1 MNPSDEQ
8 TPLISSNR
16 DVNRSNNRRSRNQ
29 GPYYISP
36 LSNGSTLDL
45 LPQPQ
50 RPQPLHQHLDRARRH
65 EQAHAITPR
74 HWLVLLLACLLLF
87 GNYYCYD
94 IPAALNVQL
103 GEWLGDDYATHQ
115 YHINLLYSV
124 YSLPNIILP
133 LFGGYLIDRLSASRM
148 LILFSLCVC
157 VGQGLFAIGVS
168 AKSIGAMVLGRFIFG
183 IGGECLEVAQAKITT
198 DWFKSRWLGFALG
211 LNLSSARIG
220 TALND
225 NISPAIAA
233 HGGGVV
239 GASWAGVLVCATS
252 LFCGIALAYLDR
264 PESRKESGVR
274 LDARDRNKDAIR
286 SRKDNI
292 VGRQAINVSSD
303 STMTMSSVALQEEEE
318 LEKENEMAEDDEMHY
333 SEIFTLQP
341 NFWILSLICISL
353 YVLQK
358 KWYMKNPTKAGAVMS
373 IPDIVSSVGSPL
385 CGYLVDRF
393 GHRARYIPLSAILLI
408 WAHAQLG
415 FTFTTPIIG
424 MFILGY
430 LQLSDDPTVEELYTE
445 GSYEDHIQGDHHYE
459 PNRHQAQHR
468 HDYYDPREPGF
479 EYRRQRRYS
488 QDLLGEDGEDL
499 DDIQDRVT
507 TKPVGEGI
515 ITVIPHRRRHSMA
528 GFAGHIERSRL
539 RNYANHAR
547 ESPAEGLP
555 EINPALSYIGSI
567 NETETTTTELDLST
581 TSTTT
586 TTTVVTKVNCKH
598 GPLECAGN
606 TQQLCFREFFPDY
619 KVWVP
624 FVTTMN
630 SWQPR
635 RIGEPVYAREVAE
648 RVLGLRQRRVRRFLS
663 REEGDKEE
671 KEKEQETLLEKVDEC
686 SNGQRGFELLIR
698 SVQNTID
705 NGVGTSCTVF
715 IDNKKRC
722 VVDGG
727 EWRECPGGSTIADF
741 VRSIKEAAG
750 KVFRISW

>member
-1 MNPSDEQ
+1 MNPSDER

-16 DVNRSNNRRSRNQ
+16 DVNRSNSRRSRNQ
-29 GPYYISP
+29 EPYYISP
-36 LSNGSTLDL
+36 LSNSSTFDL

-50 RPQPLHQHLDRARRH
+50 RLQPLHQHLDRARRH

-74 HWLVLLLACLLLF
+74 HWQVLLLACLLLF

-124 YSLPNIILP
+124 YSLPNIVLP
-133 LFGGYLIDRLSASRM
+133 LFGGYLIDRFSASRV

-157 VGQGLFAIGVS
+157 AGQGLFAIGVS
-168 AKSIGAMVLGRFIFG
+168 AKSIWTMVLGRFIFG

-225 NISPAIAA
+225 NISPTIAA

-292 VGRQAINVSSD
+292 VGRQAINISSD

-318 LEKENEMAEDDEMHY
+318 IEKENEMAEDDEMYY

-353 YVLQK
+353 YGAAVPFNHISSDFLQK

-393 GHRARYIPLSAILLI
+393 GHRARYIPLSAVLLI
-408 WAHAQLG
+408 WTHVQLG
-415 FTFTTPIIG
+415 FTFITPIIG
-424 MFILGY
+424 MLILGLAYSLFASVLWPCIPFLVKDHQLGTAYGLVTIALNISLTIFPMIVAWILDITDGSYLYVEGLFIILAFIGLLLSILLNVLDHRQGGY
-430 LQLSDDPTVEELYTE
+430 LQLNEEPTAERLYTE
-445 GSYEDHIQGDHHYE
+445 GDYEDHIQGDHHHE
-459 PNRHQAQHR
+459 PNRHQAQHH

-507 TKPVGEGI
+507 TRPVGEGI

-539 RNYANHAR
+539 RSYAHHAR
-547 ESPAEGLP
+547 EAPGFGAVPGSMPLDPSPY
-555 EINPALSYIGSI
+555 LSSRR
-567 NETETTTTELDLST
+567 
-581 TSTTT
+581 
-586 TTTVVTKVNCKH
+586 
-598 GPLECAGN
+598 A
-606 TQQLCFREFFPDY
+606 
-619 KVWVP
+619 P
-624 FVTTMN
+624 F
-630 SWQPR
+630 
-635 RIGEPVYAREVAE
+635 
-648 RVLGLRQRRVRRFLS
+648 
-663 REEGDKEE
+663 
-671 KEKEQETLLEKVDEC
+671 
-686 SNGQRGFELLIR
+686 
-698 SVQNTID
+698 
-705 NGVGTSCTVF
+705 
-715 IDNKKRC
+715 
-722 VVDGG
+722 
-727 EWRECPGGSTIADF
+727 
-741 VRSIKEAAG
+741 
-750 KVFRISW
+750 